1 MSQWLGAGH
10 ASGLRR
16 DPTTFLEGHD
26 RIVELKEYDRR
37 VSVEDLLKQLRKY
50 RNAHLSTASKNR
62 VRRSH
67 GCI

>member
-26 RIVELKEYDRR
+26 RSVELKEYDRR
-37 VSVEDLLKQLRKY
+37 VSVECTGSGFLDKS
-50 RNAHLSTASKNR
+50 AA
-62 VRRSH
+62 
-67 GCI
+67 

>member
-26 RIVELKEYDRR
+26 RMRR
-37 VSVEDLLKQLRKY
+37 W
-50 RNAHLSTASKNR
+50 TGR
-62 VRRSH
+62 VPGYHS
-67 GCI
+67 